1 MFLQHYCGI
10 KLAEVHAKVE
20 RVCEAIVAVSPEVLR
35 ATRDD
40 KHFADVGVRMLR
52 AWNEG
57 MNSLRLQK
65 AWNLPNLDPLLED
78 EALAKVADPKAPRKV
93 LGRSP
98 LKLMS

>member
-1 MFLQHYCGI
+1 LQHHCGI
-10 KLAEVHAKVE
+10 GLAAVQTKVE

-35 ATRDD
+35 ATRDN
-40 KHFADVGVRMLR
+40 KHFTEVGVRMLR

-65 AWNLPNLDPLLED
+65 AWNLPNLDHLLGD
-78 EALAKVADPKAPRKV
+78 EALAKVADPKTPRKV